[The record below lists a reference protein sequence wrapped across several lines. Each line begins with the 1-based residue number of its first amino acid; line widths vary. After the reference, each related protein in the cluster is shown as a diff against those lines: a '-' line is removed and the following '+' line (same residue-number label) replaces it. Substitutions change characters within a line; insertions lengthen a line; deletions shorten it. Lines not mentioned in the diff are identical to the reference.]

1 MKRVWI
7 ALGLAALAPLGPSGC
22 ATCRPDAP
30 PVEPSVSGHGS
41 SGSSGMDPHSNAR
54 VDFEVSNLF
63 CKSPKQTKPKPDA
76 E

>member
-1 MKRVWI
+1 VRRVFI

-22 ATCRPDAP
+22 ATCRAEAP
-30 PVEPSVSGHGS
+30 PVEPSVSGRGS
-41 SGSSGMDPHSNAR
+41 GGSGDFDRTAR

-63 CKSPKQTKPKPDA
+63 CKTPKQQPDA

>member
-1 MKRVWI
+1 VKRVWI

-30 PVEPSVSGHGS
+30 SVEPSVAGRS
-41 SGSSGMDPHSNAR
+41 SGGDADAR

-63 CKSPKQTKPKPDA
+63 CKPPKKQPDA
-76 E
+76 K

>member
-1 MKRVWI
+1 MKRAWI

-30 PVEPSVSGHGS
+30 AVEPSVAARGS
-41 SGSSGMDPHSNAR
+41 SGSSGIDPDANAR

-63 CKSPKQTKPKPDA
+63 CKSPRKQRDA